1 MRKEGFIMAE
11 DKKDAQETTVDKSA
25 EKKAADKGADKNAK
39 SKGPGRGNR
48 FFKFFRD
55 TKGEF
60 KKITWPTFGAVAR
73 NTGVTLAMCAFI
85 GVIVCLF
92 DFVLSSLINLMLSL

>member
-1 MRKEGFIMAE
+1 MAE

-25 EKKAADKGADKNAK
+25 EKKAAAK

>member
-1 MRKEGFIMAE
+1 MAE
-11 DKKDAQETTVDKSA
+11 DKKDAQETMVDKSA

-39 SKGPGRGNR
+39 AKGPGRGNR

-60 KKITWPTFGAVAR
+60 KKITGPTFGAVAR